1 VRIGAQEKQQLVKA
15 SQRGGIGET
24 APAELGQEFLRA
36 QVVAW
41 LEAAHFS
48 IEAIK

>member
-1 VRIGAQEKQQLVKA
+1 MRH
-15 SQRGGIGET
+15 RET

-41 LEAAHFS
+41 LEAASRQFS
-48 IEAIK
+48 Y